1 MNRLTLAKVGIP
13 ALMLGLVVSAFY
25 VPKEEPESVEE
36 NMIACLRAI
45 CLETEGGSGS
55 ACENYPPRM
64 SRIMLVRDG
73 ESGTRSLVVRVSET
87 ACNN

>member
-1 MNRLTLAKVGIP
+1 MNRLTLAKWGLP
-13 ALMLGLVVSAFY
+13 AIMIGLIVSALY

-45 CLETEGGSGS
+45 CLESSSGAGN

-73 ESGTRSLVVRVSET
+73 ESGTRSLVVRMSET